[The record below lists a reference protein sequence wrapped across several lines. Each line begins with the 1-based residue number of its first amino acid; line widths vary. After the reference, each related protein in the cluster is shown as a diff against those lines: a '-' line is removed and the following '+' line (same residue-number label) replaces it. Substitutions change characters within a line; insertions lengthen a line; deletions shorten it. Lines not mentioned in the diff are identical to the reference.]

1 MVSWLLPVI
10 FFPLFFVAAHGWS
23 YLLRENSL
31 STLWQRTVEWDVWW
45 KLIRAFGLVEKVS
58 TRTLRRFIPGNFRWD
73 SSKYVLSSVATFHG
87 LSFWQLTGIWS
98 YFLRRFHREQHCPC
112 VRQARGRPS
121 NQANKQPAAKV
132 VAKFLTAHPD
142 VLIKEKNQS
151 LSMWNFDPADAS
163 RCHSVALQPFY
174 SGR

>member
-87 LSFWQLTGIWS
+87 LSFWQLTGNGS
-98 YFLRRFHREQHCPC
+98 YLIIFFAKISSWTKLPLCETSTRAPFISSKQTAGGQSCSKNEDPQKQRRE
-112 VRQARGRPS
+112 
-121 NQANKQPAAKV
+121 
-132 VAKFLTAHPD
+132 
-142 VLIKEKNQS
+142 I
-151 LSMWNFDPADAS
+151 
-163 RCHSVALQPFY
+163 
-174 SGR
+174 